1 MLEITIGSRLIS
13 RVESLPFIYTVSA
26 ASLIIGWSGF
36 SIHAQ
41 AISLISRTD
50 LSPSLYMLSKLAHG
64 ILCCMT
70 SFLMCKFFL
79 AGKYMDVSI
88 TGPGLLPCY
97 GFLQNLLYSTKA
109 FLAVAGSMLAIPL
122 LGILVSS
129 VTGFYTKRS

>member
-1 MLEITIGSRLIS
+1 
-13 RVESLPFIYTVSA
+13 
-26 ASLIIGWSGF
+26 
-36 SIHAQ
+36 
-41 AISLISRTD
+41 
-50 LSPSLYMLSKLAHG
+50 
-64 ILCCMT
+64 
-70 SFLMCKFFL
+70 MCKFFL